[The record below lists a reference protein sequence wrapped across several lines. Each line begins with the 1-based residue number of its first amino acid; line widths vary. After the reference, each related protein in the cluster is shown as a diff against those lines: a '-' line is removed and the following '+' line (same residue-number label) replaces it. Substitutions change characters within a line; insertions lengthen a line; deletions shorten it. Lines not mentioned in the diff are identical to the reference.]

1 MVTIIKISN
10 SVTGVVTRKKAT
22 EYLLGAPL
30 TDYQWMCIQDG
41 WKEFADDPL
50 KYADTAVV
58 DMVKDYVSN
67 IL

>member
-10 SVTGVVTRKKAT
+10 SVTGVVTRRKAT

-58 DMVKDYVSN
+58 DMVKDYVPN

>member
-1 MVTIIKISN
+1 MVTIVKISD
-10 SVTGVVTRKKAT
+10 SVSGVVTRRKAT
-22 EYLLGAPL
+22 EYLLGTPL
-30 TDYQWMCIQDG
+30 TTYQWWCVQDA